1 MKKISFLLI
10 AMGMMASC
18 SHAQQAPKAN
28 DASATAPTHKV
39 IEISQDQF
47 AELVA
52 DYKSDK
58 WVMKSD
64 KPVVIDFN
72 ATWCGPCKRL
82 APVLEELAQE
92 YDGRIVFYSIDVDKN
107 KPLAQAFQVRSI
119 PMLLMC
125 PVEGKPQSIVG
136 LYPKEEMIKAFDYM
150 FFNKEK

>member
-1 MKKISFLLI
+1 
-10 AMGMMASC
+10 MMASC

-28 DASATAPTHKV
+28 DASATTPAHKV
-39 IEISQDQF
+39 IEINQDQF

-125 PVEGKPQSIVG
+125 PVEGEPQSIVG
-136 LYPKEEMIKAFDYM
+136 LYPKEEMIKAFEFM